1 MIWNYSGKLY
11 SPYKSFLIKTN
22 FQLKNNK
29 QMKKNLTILKTVF
42 LFLFTVFLL
51 QGCRTENLSE
61 EHNHYVTKTLYDIQN
76 VPQFSSFISRTKNKK
91 INSNKSFKSV
101 NDNSKVLVIEKPD
114 ITSYSTLI
122 YHEDLSF
129 EILVYSINKNGKES
143 FYKIK
148 YLPEDKFANN
158 KIENF
163 TGKVEFSN
171 DSDEIF
177 QTVYFNN
184 GVVDTNKKSRS
195 SRTSYCHYSITVTAV
210 NCTAGG
216 GHSPGEACRGTA
228 DQQPYYD
235 VYVSSYC
242 NQEQEAGDFNGGS
255 ASYGE
260 VGDYGGGGGGFDV
273 LGLIRSKTD
282 DYHWNLFNQL
292 DSDNVAKISELVIYN
307 TFEDGMYNFI
317 ISFFSQNPNTTI
329 EQFQNW
335 FMGQSEGQDGEYDLA
350 SEIAFQQQQFQKHS
364 LPSMADYEKA
374 FPSKPN
380 AIYPDYYRD
389 AVPNY
394 EVYNNYVG
402 GRLKQLFNLN
412 GGAQN
417 TANPYYNTCAVR
429 QSYAHNKLG
438 IMIPF
443 QNNDS
448 KGDNNWNYILTAS
461 KMGVFL
467 EGTYGPPTYKLV
479 GTDANDLKKIGEFL
493 KGKTGIYLVINN
505 DREKAVYTG
514 HTDMIKN
521 GWVSGGA
528 NVTYP
533 NGKIINGG
541 LKYIYIWE
549 LK

>member
-1 MIWNYSGKLY
+1 MLKI
-11 SPYKSFLIKTN
+11 IKI
-22 FQLKNNK
+22 F
-29 QMKKNLTILKTVF
+29 I
-42 LFLFTVFLL
+42 
-51 QGCRTENLSE
+51 
-61 EHNHYVTKTLYDIQN
+61 
-76 VPQFSSFISRTKNKK
+76 FSSDTKNKK

-143 FYKIK
+143 FYKVK

-184 GVVDTNKKSRS
+184 GVVDINKKSRS
-195 SRTSYCHYSITVTAV
+195 SRTSYCHYYVTVTAV

-292 DSDNVAKISELVIYN
+292 DSDNVAKISELVTYN

-317 ISFFSQNPNTTI
+317 ISFFYQNPNTTK

-335 FMGQSEGQDGEYDLA
+335 LNWYD
-350 SEIAFQQQQFQKHS
+350 AFKSF
-364 LPSMADYEKA
+364 
-374 FPSKPN
+374 
-380 AIYPDYYRD
+380 
-389 AVPNY
+389 
-394 EVYNNYVG
+394 
-402 GRLKQLFNLN
+402 
-412 GGAQN
+412 
-417 TANPYYNTCAVR
+417 
-429 QSYAHNKLG
+429 
-438 IMIPF
+438 
-443 QNNDS
+443 
-448 KGDNNWNYILTAS
+448 
-461 KMGVFL
+461 
-467 EGTYGPPTYKLV
+467 
-479 GTDANDLKKIGEFL
+479 
-493 KGKTGIYLVINN
+493 
-505 DREKAVYTG
+505 
-514 HTDMIKN
+514 
-521 GWVSGGA
+521 
-528 NVTYP
+528 
-533 NGKIINGG
+533 
-541 LKYIYIWE
+541 
-549 LK
+549 

>member
-1 MIWNYSGKLY
+1 MG
-11 SPYKSFLIKTN
+11 
-22 FQLKNNK
+22 
-29 QMKKNLTILKTVF
+29 
-42 LFLFTVFLL
+42 
-51 QGCRTENLSE
+51 EN
-61 EHNHYVTKTLYDIQN
+61 
-76 VPQFSSFISRTKNKK
+76 
-91 INSNKSFKSV
+91 
-101 NDNSKVLVIEKPD
+101 
-114 ITSYSTLI
+114 
-122 YHEDLSF
+122 
-129 EILVYSINKNGKES
+129 
-143 FYKIK
+143 
-148 YLPEDKFANN
+148 
-158 KIENF
+158 
-163 TGKVEFSN
+163 
-171 DSDEIF
+171 
-177 QTVYFNN
+177 
-184 GVVDTNKKSRS
+184 
-195 SRTSYCHYSITVTAV
+195 
-210 NCTAGG
+210 
-216 GHSPGEACRGTA
+216 
-228 DQQPYYD
+228 
-235 VYVSSYC
+235 
-242 NQEQEAGDFNGGS
+242 
-255 ASYGE
+255 
-260 VGDYGGGGGGFDV
+260 
-273 LGLIRSKTD
+273 
-282 DYHWNLFNQL
+282 
-292 DSDNVAKISELVIYN
+292 
-307 TFEDGMYNFI
+307 
-317 ISFFSQNPNTTI
+317 
-329 EQFQNW
+329 
-335 FMGQSEGQDGEYDLA
+335 EGQDGEYDLA

-505 DREKAVYTG
+505 DREKAGYTG

-521 GWVSGGA
+521 GGVSGGE
-528 NVTYP
+528 NVTYL
-533 NGKIINGG
+533 NGKIIMGG
-541 LKYIYIWE
+541 
-549 LK
+549 